1 MLQWFKPL
9 HSPGLLP
16 LQPLPSPA
24 LVISEAGS
32 VPLQWIFITSL
43 YKSASLSVHFF
54 FESADWTQARP
65 HVKIDSACVC
75 AKSTV
80 WIPRMSSPSVS
91 QSPATSFPAF
101 NQLAQHIATPW
112 APWSS
117 SVSALHLP
125 LLRQLPFLPCLSRAC
140 SSCHSCSLSM
150 LKTFSRLFISAPA
163 GLVLMDSSTQP
174 CSALPL
180 LCTWFCVFRLS
191 SETSSSQKARKAF
204 YSSLYPS
211 STFGAYKSL
220 LAWNKCLPLFLRA
233 LLWNAD
239 GKVFMTAAHTKPQ
252 M

>member
-1 MLQWFKPL
+1 MLQWFKPS

-54 FESADWTQARP
+54 FESTDWTQACP
-65 HVKIDSACVC
+65 HVKIDSACIC
-75 AKSTV
+75 AKGTV
-80 WIPRMSSPSVS
+80 WIPAPRMSSPSVS
-91 QSPATSFPAF
+91 HSPATSFPAF

-140 SSCHSCSLSM
+140 SSCHSCSLTYAQNF
-150 LKTFSRLFISAPA
+150 LKAP
-163 GLVLMDSSTQP
+163 
-174 CSALPL
+174 
-180 LCTWFCVFRLS
+180 
-191 SETSSSQKARKAF
+191 
-204 YSSLYPS
+204 
-211 STFGAYKSL
+211 
-220 LAWNKCLPLFLRA
+220 
-233 LLWNAD
+233 
-239 GKVFMTAAHTKPQ
+239 H
-252 M
+252 